1 MSVAANRYAKALL
14 EVLYPDGAELGLEQL
29 VKFSSLLNAQSEMR
43 QLFENPTVAAD
54 RRKSVFNGI
63 ADALAYDGR
72 VRNFLNLL
80 IERNRLDLLSAVIRS
95 YQGLLDEKLG
105 LVRAHVTSA
114 SPLDPTQQRAIAAKL
129 ETVTGKKVR
138 VELSVDPTLLGGV
151 VAQVGSTIYDGS
163 LRQQLQTFK
172 QRLAVVSII
181 GASLTRGAGSFLD
194 GSTAI
199 LFRSMRLRAR
209 SFGRLRSSTTT
220 RARRSRRR
228 RSLSR
233 TS

>member
-14 EVLYPDGAELGLEQL
+14 EVLYPDSAELGLEQL

-54 RRKSVFNGI
+54 RRKSVFDGI

-72 VRNFLNLL
+72 VRNFINLL

-114 SPLDPTQQRAIAAKL
+114 SPLDSAQQRAIAAKL

-172 QRLAVVSII
+172 QRLIH
-181 GASLTRGAGSFLD
+181 D
-194 GSTAI
+194 
-199 LFRSMRLRAR
+199 
-209 SFGRLRSSTTT
+209 
-220 RARRSRRR
+220 
-228 RSLSR
+228 
-233 TS
+233 

>member
-14 EVLYPDGAELGLEQL
+14 EVLYPNGAELGLDQL
-29 VKFSSLLNAQSEMR
+29 VKFSSLLDSQPEMR

-114 SPLDPTQQRAIAAKL
+114 SPLDSTQQRAIAAKL

-138 VELSVDPTLLGGV
+138 VELSVDPALLGGV

-163 LRQQLQTFK
+163 LRQQLHTFK
-172 QRLAVVSII
+172 QRLIH
-181 GASLTRGAGSFLD
+181 D
-194 GSTAI
+194 
-199 LFRSMRLRAR
+199 
-209 SFGRLRSSTTT
+209 
-220 RARRSRRR
+220 
-228 RSLSR
+228 
-233 TS
+233 